1 MQRDNTLIQ
10 KSPGSFVKKYP
21 EESIISDPAQQKA
34 IKSISCLNKNIELKK
49 KEFTIDNELA
59 KLLQIISSN
68 EGTTVFMTLLGVLH
82 VLFYRYNTQ
91 DDICIGIPYSFEEIG
106 KQQSQEVL
114 FNGLNAMRTRI
125 SSETPFKE
133 LLRGIKATSSEAA
146 EQKKLA
152 AHTSED
158 VAIQNNNSKINLTR
172 QVMLTVKSSTLQF
185 GILQL
190 SGGPLEVSSSN
201 PEISFSIAQ
210 NSQGLAGAIQ
220 YDSALY
226 EDDRIDR
233 MAKHF
238 EELISSIT
246 KEPNEKISK
255 LNILPAGEIHQLLE
269 TFNDTEVAY
278 PRDKSIVNLFEEQV
292 TKTPAK
298 IAVVFENERLTYEA
312 LNKRSN
318 QLARYL
324 KSLGVKKEAL
334 IPICLERSVEM
345 LIGIIGILKAGA
357 AYVPIDPE
365 YPEDRINY
373 MLEDTAAK
381 VVITSKS
388 ARIKLPTAA
397 GIDIIELDG
406 HKDAIA
412 EMPLQNPE
420 SEINSRN
427 LAYVIYT
434 SGSTGKPKGVM
445 IEHQAVVD
453 HCFGLIKV
461 AKLEDC
467 ASFALF
473 SPLVFDAGH
482 SIIFTS
488 IFLGA
493 SLNVLSKRLIMDGE
507 KLVAY
512 LEKYPVDCI
521 KIVPSVW
528 LSYVNG
534 ENTVL
539 ANKVMIFG
547 GETFSAKIQEHLVRL
562 DYKGIVYNH
571 YGPTEATIGKCIH
584 TVDLKRAYKT
594 VPIGKPFSNTQL
606 YVVDEWDQIVPI
618 GIAGELYIA
627 GEGIAR
633 EYLNRPDLSAEK
645 FILNPFRAD
654 VAINNYDASDP
665 KPVSRL
671 YKTGDKVRWNTD
683 GEIEYLGRIDEQVK
697 MSGYRIE
704 LGEIENVLLQNKN
717 IRQAAVRLNEDNQ
730 GNKMLVGYVVPTAT
744 FDKQNTITQL
754 QEKLPEYM
762 IPGMWVELERLPQT
776 PNGKIDKKALPIP
789 DFSKLMDDQY
799 AAPTND
805 TEIALVKIWEHLL
818 GVKKVGI
825 HDTFFELGGNSIQTV
840 TMFTRIRKQF
850 GKELPLATIFQAPN
864 ISKLAAIINQKDKV
878 VNVSCLVPI
887 QPQGAKPPLF
897 CMHAGAGNVLFYKD
911 LSKNL
916 GMQQPLYGLMARGLN
931 GKEHF
936 HTSIE
941 EMAAHYIKEIRS
953 VQPHGPYFLAGYCLG
968 GTLAFEM
975 AQQLLKEG
983 EKTELLATF
992 NSRSST
998 YLNAPSIDSNNSSQK
1013 RPPRVSSI
1021 IRAYAGDY
1029 SSLKSKEKVLYP
1041 LKVMKVG
1048 SKVIAH
1054 VLYNKT
1060 RNKILRLNARAV
1072 KFGFDYYLSKGKLL
1086 PRFLRNKYMLH
1097 TNGIMSRAYKTGIYP
1112 GKMLVFRSPQ
1122 IYKDP
1127 YLGWKQHV
1135 SGVIESYDVSG
1146 KYRRRS
1152 EIMNE
1157 PYINVIASKLKTL
1170 LESSKQKPTDGTKIN
1185 TSILS

>member
-1 MQRDNTLIQ
+1 MQRDNTLVQ
-10 KSPGSFVKKYP
+10 KSTGRVLKKYP
-21 EESIISDPAQQKA
+21 EDTIINDPAQEKA
-34 IKSISCLNKNIELKK
+34 IKSISSIDKNIELKR
-49 KEFTIDNELA
+49 KEFTIDNEVA
-59 KLLQIISSN
+59 KRLQIISSN
-68 EGTTVFMTLLGVLH
+68 EGATVFMTLLGVLH
-82 VLFYRYNTQ
+82 VLFYRYSTQ
-91 DDICIGIPYSFEEIG
+91 DDICLGIPYSFGDRGQQEI
-106 KQQSQEVL
+106 KEVL
-114 FNGLNAMRTRI
+114 FNGLIAMRNKI
-125 SSETPFKE
+125 SSETSLTE
-133 LLRGIKATSSEAA
+133 LLEGIKATLSEAG
-146 EQKKLA
+146 EQKNLRLQ
-152 AHTSED
+152 TLDE
-158 VAIQNNNSKINLTR
+158 VAVQANDSKINLTR
-172 QVMLTVKSSTLQF
+172 QVILTVESSALEF
-185 GILQL
+185 GIVQL
-190 SGGPLEVSSSN
+190 SGGPLEVVLSK
-201 PEISFSIAQ
+201 PEISFAITQ
-210 NSQGLAGAIQ
+210 NSHGLAGTIE
-220 YDSALY
+220 YDPALY
-226 EDDRIDR
+226 QDDSVDR

-246 KEPNEKISK
+246 KTPGEKISR
-255 LNILPAGEIHQLLE
+255 LNMLPAVETHQLLE
-269 TFNDTEVAY
+269 EFNDTEVAY
-278 PRDKSIVNLFEEQV
+278 PRDKSIVDLFEEQV

-298 IAVVFENERLTYEA
+298 IAVVFENERLTYEQ

-324 KSLGVKKEAL
+324 IGRGVKKETL
-334 IPICLERSVEM
+334 IPICLERSMEM
-345 LIGIIGILKAGA
+345 LIGILGILKAGA

-373 MLEDTAAK
+373 MLEDTSTK
-381 VVITSKS
+381 IVISSKS
-388 ARIKLPTAA
+388 ARIKLPTST

-412 EMPLQNPE
+412 EMPLHNPE
-420 SEINSRN
+420 SCINSRN

-461 AKLEDC
+461 AKLESC

-493 SLNVLSKRLIMDGE
+493 SLNILSKQLIMDGE
-507 KLVAY
+507 KLVGY
-512 LEKYPVDCI
+512 LEKNPVDCI

-633 EYLNRPDLSAEK
+633 EYLNRPGLSAEK
-645 FILNPFRAD
+645 FILNPFRASA
-654 VAINNYDASDP
+654 AINNYDSSIP

-717 IRQAAVRLNEDNQ
+717 IKQAAVRLNEDNH
-730 GNKMLVGYVVPTAT
+730 GNKMLVGYVVPAGI
-744 FDKQNTITQL
+744 FDKQNTIAQL

-762 IPGMWVELERLPQT
+762 IPGMWMELERLPQT

-789 DFSKLMDDQY
+789 DFSKLLNDQY

-818 GVKKVGI
+818 GVKKVGV

-850 GKELPLATIFQAPN
+850 GKELPLATIFQAPD
-864 ISKLAAIINQKDKV
+864 IRKLAAIINQKDKV

-887 QPQGAKPPLF
+887 QPHGTKPPLF

-916 GMQQPLYGLMARGLN
+916 GMEQPLYGLMARGLN

-941 EMAAHYIKEIRS
+941 EMATHYIKEIRS

-992 NSRSST
+992 NSRSAT
-998 YLNAPSIDSNNSSQK
+998 YLNAPSIDSNNGTQK
-1013 RPPRVSSI
+1013 KPPRLSSI

-1029 SSLKSKEKVLYP
+1029 SSLKPKEKVLYP
-1041 LKVMKVG
+1041 LKVMKIG
-1048 SKVIAH
+1048 SKVITH

-1060 RNKILRLNARAV
+1060 RNKILRLYSKAV

-1097 TNGIMSRAYKTGIYP
+1097 TNGIMSRAYKTGVYP

-1135 SGVIESYDVSG
+1135 SGVIESYDVPG

-1157 PYINVIASKLKTL
+1157 PYINVIASKLKIL
-1170 LESSKQKPTDGTKIN
+1170 LEPSKQKPTNGIKN
-1185 TSILS
+1185 KTSKFS